1 MRDSLAMLLRVN
13 AIAFIPGMRSQIL
26 VVRSASSRVSGARL
40 RAVSGA
46 RLYASPDDAWHRLE
60 NREATEETAMP
71 CRYFFVM
78 ASRALTSLSSS
89 SCC

>member
-26 VVRSASSRVSGARL
+26 VVRSASSR
-40 RAVSGA
+40 VSGA